1 MGQQKL
7 ITMAVISLS
16 KAELQG
22 IQKIS
27 SMLAG
32 LSKVIGDEQMN
43 EFKMYDEIEAE
54 KAASKSSSRK
64 QMYSAKSTIE
74 RLM

>member
-1 MGQQKL
+1 
-7 ITMAVISLS
+7 MAVISLS

-22 IQKIS
+22 IQKIG

-54 KAASKSSSRK
+54 KAASKSSARK

>member
-1 MGQQKL
+1 
-7 ITMAVISLS
+7 MAVVSLS
-16 KAELQG
+16 KSELQS
-22 IQKIS
+22 IHKIG

-32 LSKVIGDEQMN
+32 LSKVIGEEQMN

-54 KAASKSSSRK
+54 KAASKSSARK

>member
-1 MGQQKL
+1 
-7 ITMAVISLS
+7 MAVVSLS
-16 KAELQG
+16 KSELQG
-22 IQKIS
+22 IQKIG

-32 LSKVIGDEQMN
+32 LAKVIGEEQMN

-54 KAASKSSSRK
+54 KAASKSSARK